1 MLADV
6 EKNYFFFFFQ
16 KQLEN
21 VIQDCLAVVFCLF
34 GTSETSVPMSQ
45 HSLPDHLLQDAKTPF
60 FQIYV
65 DDREAF
71 PIICIPQD
79 WMEA

>member
-1 MLADV
+1 MFGV
-6 EKNYFFFFFQ
+6 F
-16 KQLEN
+16 
-21 VIQDCLAVVFCLF
+21 FCLF

-45 HSLPDHLLQDAKTPF
+45 HTFPEHLLQDAKTVLPKTGCLV

-65 DDREAF
+65 NNREAF